1 MTTQYSLQ
9 NFSAAQKANL
19 ESGLSLTNT
28 LFGSLER
35 LAYLNLNTARSLLEE
50 NTTNARM
57 LGSADGL
64 PESLSLQA
72 SWQQPVMEKSMAY
85 WRNVYDIGVQTQD
98 EVSKLM
104 ESQMAELVN
113 SVTAALDQAAKS
125 GPSGSATTVA
135 ALKSAVVA
143 FHSAF
148 DSLSKTAKQ
157 VTELTEANVAAASDA
172 TTKAISAQGQSQASA
187 TKGAPRKAA

>member
-19 ESGLSLTNT
+19 ESGLSLANT

-35 LAYLNLNTARSLLEE
+35 LAYLNLNTARNLLEE
-50 NTTNARM
+50 TTTNTRM
-57 LGSADGL
+57 LGDAEGGPDA
-64 PESLSLQA
+64 LSLQT
-72 SWQQPVMEKSMAY
+72 SWQQPSMEKSVAY
-85 WRNVYDIGVQTQD
+85 WRSVYEIGVQTQD

-104 ESQMAELVN
+104 EAHMAELVN
-113 SVTAALDQAAKS
+113 TVTAALDRAAKT
-125 GPSGSATTVA
+125 GPSGSATTIA

-143 FHSAF
+143 FNSAF

-157 VTELTEANVAAASDA
+157 VTELTEANVAAATDA
-172 TTKAISAQGQSQASA
+172 TAKAMNTQAQAA
-187 TKGAPRKAA
+187 APKGSSRKAA

>member
-1 MTTQYSLQ
+1 MTAQHSLQ
-9 NFSAAQKANL
+9 DLAAAQKTSL
-19 ESGLSLTNT
+19 ESGLTLANT

-35 LAYLNLNTARSLLEE
+35 LAYLNMNTARSVLEE
-50 NTTNARM
+50 NTSQVRK
-57 LGSADGL
+57 LGNADGA
-64 PESLSLQA
+64 PAALSLQSA
-72 SWQQPVMEKSMAY
+72 WQQPAIEKSMAY
-85 WRNVYDIGVQTQD
+85 WRSVYEIGVQTQD

-104 ESQMAELVN
+104 ESQIAELVN
-113 SVTAALDQAAKS
+113 SVTSALDQAAKS
-125 GPSGSATTVA
+125 GPTGSATTVA

-172 TTKAISAQGQSQASA
+172 TTKAIGAQQGAAKSAA
-187 TKGAPRKAA
+187 RKAA